1 MHPLIRV
8 LSSKLSPA
16 FIGSDFL
23 TTTEPSATCST
34 IGLAFPIE
42 GYTSPT
48 YQCLPIGVYSASPSN
63 CTFCSIHPDPNH
75 VDTSYRSFPSKDL
88 PIRYAIRI
96 GFPVFWAG
104 HPISPPPLVHTLFRA
119 GLCLQ
124 TFQILLHRRHPVHP
138 SFWERMLLRLRYLK
152 GKS

>member
-1 MHPLIRV
+1 
-8 LSSKLSPA
+8 
-16 FIGSDFL
+16 
-23 TTTEPSATCST
+23 

-42 GYTSPT
+42 DYTSPT

-96 GFPVFWAG
+96 GFPVFWAV
-104 HPISPPPLVHTLFRA
+104 HQISPPPLVHTLFKA
-119 GLCLQ
+119 VLCLQ
-124 TFQILLHRRHPVHP
+124 TYQIRLDKSLSGIP
-138 SFWERMLLRLRYLK
+138 SFWDW
-152 GKS
+152 S